1 MSLLDNIKSNFLGNR
16 NSFNVTFN
24 NKSPLSYVG
33 SESLPSHGSSIQT
46 QMKAHKVSDVYK
58 AHSPKD
64 YLAAETDKY
73 HAMGDA
79 TEAFVNFLGTAA
91 TGGEGKSGEFF
102 SGGGDFTSYLD
113 DTEKANIREGTE
125 AKRKE
130 DERIALEKAKKEKD
144 TTTTED
150 VDGRID
156 AADDRHDTKLDNIK
170 LLSHFS

>member
-33 SESLPSHGSSIQT
+33 SESLPGHGSSIQT
-46 QMKAHKVSDVYK
+46 QLKAPKVSDVYK

-64 YLAAETDKY
+64 YLAAETEKY
-73 HAMGDA
+73 HAIGDA

-130 DERIALEKAKKEKD
+130 ESSDQQDQIDDLKDENKRMNEYYQDIFSQYREKYL
-144 TTTTED
+144 
-150 VDGRID
+150 
-156 AADDRHDTKLDNIK
+156 DDDDEEEG
-170 LLSHFS
+170 